1 MTAVRLHTWGRFL
14 LPDKNVKTALK
25 RSFEERHP
33 YTDAKE
39 TWKSAAESDSLF
51 PEGLKSTAC
60 QLEQSPQQAFFFK
73 LNLPTPEILIRKN
86 PLYHLGSLSSFN
98 SRQLRRAWET
108 CLELAR
114 GKWSYYTLFWA
125 SIVPFPIYLD
135 RSDHKG
141 SSDITQSISKQ
152 GKEDRHSVKYIYHA
166 KYRVPFLSN
175 PGQGYIRLTK
185 FCLLYFKIKTDWHS
199 RKTNPSLPPVY
210 YRTQERDRLFSY
222 CPLPHPLGCRGG
234 KKQYIFWSPIYH
246 SNFHSHKL
254 LLRL

>member
-1 MTAVRLHTWGRFL
+1 MEVSSRKWQPLPWG
-14 LPDKNVKTALK
+14 
-25 RSFEERHP
+25 
-33 YTDAKE
+33 AKIHRVS
-39 TWKSAAESDSLF
+39 TGTKPPASLF
-51 PEGLKSTAC
+51 L
-60 QLEQSPQQAFFFK
+60 K

-98 SRQLRRAWET
+98 SGQLRRAWET

-152 GKEDRHSVKYIYHA
+152 GKEDSRSVKYIYHA

-175 PGQGYIRLTK
+175 PGQRYIRLTK

-210 YRTQERDRLFSY
+210 YRTQERDGLLFSY
-222 CPLPHPLGCRGG
+222 CLHPHPLGCRGG
-234 KKQYIFWSPIYH
+234 KNNTYFGLQFITPIFTVINYFSGFKNNRIFFKGTVRYLYS
-246 SNFHSHKL
+246 SN
-254 LLRL
+254 